1 MVLKQLSEHY
11 GKQRCSDDGFTL
23 IEVMIALFVLTVG
36 ILAVA
41 MMQITSINGNK
52 TAFDISEASFLAE
65 SKLEELLSIP
75 FNHADLDDIQPDG
88 SAGLNNNTAATA
100 DNNATSGNGRY
111 TILWN
116 VADGSPE
123 TNTKTIKIIVTWE
136 YKGDPKEFSISG
148 IKAS

>member
-1 MVLKQLSEHY
+1 MVLKQLSEYY

-23 IEVMIALFVLTVG
+23 IEVMIAMFVLTVG

-75 FNHADLDDIQPDG
+75 FDNVDVIDTNDDED
-88 SAGLNNNTAATA
+88 AGLNNNTTGTA

-116 VADGSPE
+116 IADDFPE
-123 TNTKTIKIIVTWE
+123 TNTKTIKVIVNWD
-136 YKGDPKEFSISG
+136 YKGDSKSLSISG